1 MPSAERKRYG
11 PAPTA
16 RRCTESTSFPIKL
29 RPAAATKAQRF
40 FFVGSREAS
49 QTAVWHA
56 GSSST
61 LNLTVG
67 PPFALI
73 SGSTSLTCDQVIE
86 HHIVPFING
95 TACGEQM
102 FGGLPPPCNGQ
113 LVSYADVVLSAQQ
126 RPGCGVEGA
135 PITFKLL
142 DPKDNVVSVANETGT
157 WHAWD
162 GDQSSYQELALTFTP
177 STPVRVGNVGDGPDS
192 GASPWLWP
200 SLATASIGVA
210 ACAVGLA
217 LRRRATKQCNST
229 RRRSMN
235 RRFGLL
241 LVPALGL
248 ALAMSSTAHA
258 ATPTPT
264 VTSTPTATSTPS
276 PQQVARF
283 GGEEWADGDLSTDSI
298 TARIGDVV
306 CGNGGPLPIADAP
319 SVYHIDVV
327 SEQVTPGCGHEGAT
341 INFFVGDRQAPQTAV
356 WHGGSSSTLN
366 LIVGPP
372 FARISGSTSLS
383 ATRWSNTTSFP
394 SSTVSRAATRTS
406 VAHLA
411 RRNGQGLGYQNPV
424 WYQDIVLSAQQQTGC
439 GVESAPITFKLLD
452 LKGNVVSTANETGT
466 WHAWDGGVSDD
477 SSSTLLFH
485 RPQPSTLA
493 TSATARQAARAPGF
507 RCQSGWLR
515 LALRAAS
522 AASRSAGAA
531 AFRAAFRRVPRPPYN
546 RAPTL
551 LS

>member
-1 MPSAERKRYG
+1 
-11 PAPTA
+11 
-16 RRCTESTSFPIKL
+16 
-29 RPAAATKAQRF
+29 
-40 FFVGSREAS
+40 
-49 QTAVWHA
+49 
-56 GSSST
+56 
-61 LNLTVG
+61 
-67 PPFALI
+67 
-73 SGSTSLTCDQVIE
+73 
-86 HHIVPFING
+86 
-95 TACGEQM
+95 
-102 FGGLPPPCNGQ
+102 
-113 LVSYADVVLSAQQ
+113 
-126 RPGCGVEGA
+126 
-135 PITFKLL
+135 
-142 DPKDNVVSVANETGT
+142 
-157 WHAWD
+157 
-162 GDQSSYQELALTFTP
+162 
-177 STPVRVGNVGDGPDS
+177 
-192 GASPWLWP
+192 
-200 SLATASIGVA
+200 
-210 ACAVGLA
+210 
-217 LRRRATKQCNST
+217 
-229 RRRSMN
+229 MN

-383 ATRWSNTTSFP
+383 CDQMVEHHIVPFING
-394 SSTVSRAATRTS
+394 
-406 VAHLA
+406 VACGDENFGGA
-411 RRNGQGLGYQNPV
+411 FGPPCNGQGLGYQNPV

-466 WHAWDGGVSDD
+466 WHAWDGGVSDAQQLNLTFPPATTIHVGNVGD
-477 SSSTLLFH
+477 GPASGASPWLPLSVG
-485 RPQPSTLA
+485 LA
-493 TSATARQAARAPGF
+493 SLGLASGIGGF
-507 RCQSGWLR
+507 
-515 LALRAAS
+515 ALR
-522 AASRSAGAA
+522 RPL
-531 AFRAAFRRVPRPPYN
+531 RRR
-546 RAPTL
+546 
-551 LS
+551 